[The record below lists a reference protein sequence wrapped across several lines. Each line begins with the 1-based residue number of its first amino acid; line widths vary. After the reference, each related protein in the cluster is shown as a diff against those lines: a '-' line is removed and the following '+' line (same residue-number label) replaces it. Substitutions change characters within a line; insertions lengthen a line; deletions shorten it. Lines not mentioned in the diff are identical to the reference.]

1 VPRIT
6 SRFLVAAMATVMG
19 LGLAGLQP
27 PPAAAVSPNVVISQV
42 FGGGGNM
49 GAPYQNDYIELYNR
63 GAAPQSLNGWSVQY
77 TSATGTGSFGS
88 STNLLTELPNV
99 SLQPGQHFLVREA
112 AGTSCA
118 GLPCGASLPTPD
130 AIDATP
136 IAMSG
141 SAGKVVLVDQATGLG
156 CNGGSTPCSATQLG
170 HIVDLV
176 GYGTGASGANFYEGA
191 GPAPTL
197 SNSTAALR
205 ANDGATDT
213 DDNGAD
219 FTAGAPNPRSTGV
232 RSLTIADRTAPE
244 GDSGSALMD
253 FTISLSAP
261 AGPGGV
267 TFDVATTDDTA
278 TTADNDYFAASET
291 GDMIAEGDTTYVFSV
306 VVNGDTNSE
315 SDESFFVNVTN
326 VSGATV
332 NDSQAVGTLTND
344 DATDPC
350 ADPYTPTYAIQGSGL
365 SAAITGTVTTEGIV
379 VGDFEGSAA
388 NSGFFI
394 QDPTGDNDATTS
406 DGIFVFTG
414 TSDLVSAGD
423 LVRVTGFARE
433 RFNQTTING
442 SNSNTSPVT
451 ATNVVSCGTGTIA
464 PTDVSMPFA
473 STSYLERYEGMSV
486 RFPQTLVIAEYF
498 NYDRFG
504 EMVLALPLPGED
516 RPWTGTAKDE
526 PGAAANARTLANTLR
541 RITLDD
547 NQSAQNPSFLRH
559 PDGTQFTLDHRFR
572 GGDQV
577 ANTTGVLGYDFNLY
591 RVYPTAAA
599 DYTSVNLRTPAPASV
614 GGRLKVAAQN
624 TLNFF
629 LTGDAIQDDPPA
641 VNNPADDICGGN
653 ANLECRGWDTD
664 QPLEFDR
671 QRDKLL
677 QSLSTINADVL
688 GLNELENTPGVD
700 PLGDPDRG
708 IVAGLNGILGDGTY
722 AAIDTGVIGT
732 DAIRVGLIYK
742 PGVVTPVG
750 DFRLLTSAVDPRFI
764 DTKSRPALAQT
775 FQENATGERF
785 TVVVNHLKSKGS
797 DCNDVG
803 DPDLGDGQGNCS
815 QTRRAAAEALVDWL
829 ATDPTGSGDPDF
841 LIIGD
846 LNSYAKEQTI
856 DEIKQGADDVTG
868 SADDWT
874 NLIDQFIGAD
884 AYSYVFDGQAG
895 YLDHALSSATL
906 TPQVTG
912 AAEWHINAD
921 EPDVLDYDTSFKPP
935 AQEALYEA
943 DAYRTSDHDPVM
955 VGLDLDAP
963 PTFQFVAGGACS
975 ASANGGTFLVA
986 VDDLQTAGAD
996 LSLTLTGNSNTSL
1009 VPNAGVVI
1017 SGTDTRSIT
1026 IAAASKKSGSGMLT
1040 FELSDGANTVS
1051 FEIRV
1056 QVGTDADDTLTG
1068 SSANE
1073 LLVGAQG
1080 NDTLNG
1086 LGGADVL
1093 CGGNGNDTLGGGA
1106 GADTLDGANGVDLLS
1121 GGAGA
1126 DVLRGGQGDDVLTG
1140 GTEADAFSGGA
1151 GGDTNTDFN
1160 AGEGDTSDGT

>member
-1 VPRIT
+1 VPRIA
-6 SRFLVAAMATVMG
+6 SRFVVAAMATVMG

-42 FGGGGNM
+42 YGGGGNT
-49 GAPYQNDYIELYNR
+49 GAQYQNDFIELYNR
-63 GAAPQSLNGWSVQY
+63 GAAAQSLNGWSVQY
-77 TSATGTGSFGS
+77 TSATGTGNFGS

-118 GLPCGASLPTPD
+118 GLPCGSSLPTPD
-130 AIDATP
+130 AIDASP

-170 HIVDLV
+170 HIIDLV

-191 GPAPTL
+191 APAPTL
-197 SNSTAALR
+197 SNSTAAFR

-213 DDNGAD
+213 DNNGAD
-219 FTAGAPNPRSTGV
+219 FTAAAPNPRSIGV
-232 RSLTIADRTAPE
+232 RSLAIADRTAPE

-332 NDSQAVGTLTND
+332 NDGQAVGTLTND
-344 DATDPC
+344 DPTDPC
-350 ADPYTPTYAIQGSGL
+350 ADPYTPIYSIQGSGAN
-365 SAAITGTVTTEGIV
+365 AAITGTLTTEGIV
-379 VGDFEGSAA
+379 VGDFEGAAA

-394 QDPTGDNDATTS
+394 QDPTGDGDASTS

-414 TSDLVSAGD
+414 TSNLVNAGD

-442 SNSNTSPVT
+442 SNSNTAPVT
-451 ATNVVSCGTGTIA
+451 ATNVVSCGTGTVA
-464 PTDVSMPFA
+464 PTDVTMPFA
-473 STSYLERYEGMSV
+473 DATYLERFEGMSV

-504 EMVLALPLPGED
+504 EIVLALPLDGED

-547 NQSAQNPSFLRH
+547 NQSTQNPAFLRH
-559 PDGTQFTLDHRFR
+559 PDGTQFALDHKFR

-577 ANTTGVLGYDFNLY
+577 ANATGVLGFDFSLY
-591 RVYPTAAA
+591 RIYPTAAA
-599 DYTSVNLRTPAPASV
+599 DYTSVNPRTPAPAAV

-629 LTGDAIQDDPPA
+629 LTGDTTSNDSGPGP
-641 VNNPADDICGGN
+641 CGGN
-653 ANLECRGWDTD
+653 ANLDCRGWDAD

-677 QSLSTINADVL
+677 QSLSTIDADVL

-708 IVAGLNGILGDGTY
+708 IVAGLNDILGDGTY
-722 AAIDTGVIGT
+722 TWIDTGVIGS

-742 PGVVTPVG
+742 PAVVTPVG
-750 DFRLLTSAVDPRFI
+750 DFKLLTSSVDPRFI

-775 FQENATGERF
+775 FEENATGERF

-797 DCNDVG
+797 ACDDVG

-856 DEIKQGADDVTG
+856 DEIKQGADDVDG

-874 NLIDQFIGAD
+874 NLIEQFIGPD

-895 YLDHALSSATL
+895 YLDHALGNATL

-935 AQEALYEA
+935 EQDALYQA
-943 DAYRTSDHDPVM
+943 DAYRTSDHDPVI
-955 VGLDLDAP
+955 VGLELNAP
-963 PTFQFVAGGACS
+963 PTFQFLAGGACS
-975 ASANGGTFLVA
+975 AIANGGTFLVA
-986 VDDLQTAGAD
+986 VDDLQTAGSD
-996 LSLTLTGNSNTSL
+996 LSLALTGNSNTSL

-1026 IAAASKKSGSGMLT
+1026 ITAASKKSGSGTLT
-1040 FELSDGANTVS
+1040 FDLSDGVSTVS
-1051 FEIRV
+1051 FQIKV
-1056 QVGTDADDTLTG
+1056 QVGTDANDTLTG

-1080 NDTLNG
+1080 NDTLSG
-1086 LGGADVL
+1086 LEGADVL
-1093 CGGNGNDTLGGGA
+1093 CGGNGNDTLGGGD
-1106 GADTLDGANGVDLLS
+1106 GADTLDGASGVDSLS
-1121 GGAGA
+1121 GGSGA
-1126 DVLRGGQGDDVLTG
+1126 DVLRGGQGDDILTG
-1140 GTEADAFSGGA
+1140 GADADAFSGGA
-1151 GGDTNTDFN
+1151 GADTTTDFN
-1160 AGEGDTSDGT
+1160 PGEGDTSDGS